1 MKMISRLSVIL
12 LVAASVSGFAQ
23 DAPSAPKSTPTPAAN
38 TAAPD
43 ASAQQNA
50 SSTTPA
56 KTPDRAKAYYHYELA
71 HMYEETVAMT
81 GRMDYVT
88 KAIDELRS
96 ALEYDPDS
104 SFLNSQLAE
113 FYARSGRI
121 RDAVLQAQ
129 SIIQRDPKN
138 LDARRLLGRIYLRS
152 LGDLQAGSP
161 SQNMLKLAIEQYEQ
175 IVKLDPSG
183 VDDHLLLGRLYRLDN
198 SMAKAE
204 SEFKTAVKLDPTSE
218 EAVTTLAYLYNEEGD
233 FTHALATLQSVPE
246 ASRTGKLY
254 AALGYTYEQ
263 KKDYKDAVKSYRM
276 AVSQDSENLDAVRGL
291 AQNLMNDNQL
301 DAALDQYN
309 AIVEADPQ
317 DAQTFLRIAEIY
329 RREGKF
335 QQALDSLKK
344 AQALVP
350 DSQEVP
356 YNMAVIYDSL
366 GRYDDAIQTIQDLL
380 KKTEHADGNYS
391 VADSNNRAIFLE
403 RLGSVY
409 REQNKTQQSVDAF
422 RQMLTLGTDNAVRGY
437 QQMIETYRDA
447 KQWPQATAVAE
458 EAVKKIPA
466 NRDLQMILA
475 GQEADMGQA
484 DQALARVKAMLKGTP
499 DDRDVYIS
507 LAQMYSRLKRWP
519 EAEDAISKALQ
530 LEKTKDDK
538 DYALF
543 IQGSIFERQKKYDQ
557 AEDVFRKVITDDPL
571 NAAALNYLGYMLADR
586 NTRLDEALGYIRR
599 AVMLDPQNGAYLDS
613 LGWIYYKMGKYDLAE
628 ANLRKAIDRIGDD
641 PTVNDHIADLYQHT
655 GRLQQ
660 AVVHWE
666 RAIAEWKQTIP
677 AEVEAS
683 EMAKVQ
689 KKLDNARMKL
699 AKQENTK

>member
-38 TAAPD
+38 TAVPG

-56 KTPDRAKAYYHYELA
+56 KVPDRAKAYYHYELA

-175 IVKLDPSG
+175 IVKLDPGS

-198 SMAKAE
+198 SMEKAE
-204 SEFKTAVKLDPTSE
+204 SEFKTAVKLDPASE

-233 FTHALATLQSVPE
+233 FAHALATLQAVPE
-246 ASRTGKLY
+246 ASRTGKIY

-263 KKDYKDAVKSYRM
+263 KKDYKDAVNSYRM
-276 AVSQDSENLDAVRGL
+276 AVNQDSENLDAVRGL

-301 DAALDQYN
+301 DAALEQYN
-309 AIVEADPQ
+309 AIAEADPQ
-317 DAQTFLRIAEIY
+317 DAQTLLHIAEIY

-335 QQALDSLKK
+335 QQALDTLKK

-350 DSQEVP
+350 DSEEVP

-366 GRYDDAIQTIQDLL
+366 GRYDDAIQALQGLL

-391 VADSNNRAIFLE
+391 IADSNNRAIFLE

-422 RQMLTLGTDNAVRGY
+422 QQMLSLGTDNAVRGY

-458 EAVKKIPA
+458 EAVKKIPT

-499 DDRDVYIS
+499 DDRDVYVT

-519 EAEDAISKALQ
+519 EAEDAIGKALQ
-530 LEKTKDDK
+530 LEKSKDDK

-557 AEDVFRKVITDDPL
+557 AEEVFHKVITDDPL

-586 NTRLDEALGYIRR
+586 GTRLDEALGYIRR

-628 ANLRKAIDRIGDD
+628 ENLRKAMNRIGDD

-660 AVVHWE
+660 AVIHWE

-677 AEVEAS
+677 AEVETS

-689 KKLDNARMKL
+689 KKLENARVKL